1 MICEIC
7 ECDPCDCED
16 LMGFNNELWGVG
28 KKRNERDG
36 EISPLVDE
44 RDWSQRIN
52 GKQMEEGNQTQDRIL
67 SESLCDHFQGEEDPT
82 DDYDFNG
89 S

>member
-28 KKRNERDG
+28 KERNERDG

-67 SESLCDHFQGEEDPT
+67 SQGVCDHFEGEEDST

>member
-16 LMGFNNELWGVG
+16 LMGYNNELWGVG
-28 KKRNERDG
+28 TKGNERDG
-36 EISPLVDE
+36 EISPLVNE

-52 GKQMEEGNQTQDRIL
+52 GKQMEEGNQAQNGIL
-67 SESLCDHFQGEEDPT
+67 SESLCDHFAGEEDPT